1 MVSMVSRVS
10 SGRGGRWAGEGGAEL
25 HRVCDIVFL
34 KLGGLL
40 FYLSSEC
47 LK

>member
-1 MVSMVSRVS
+1 MHVSRVS
-10 SGRGGRWAGEGGAEL
+10 SGRGGKVSWGD
-25 HRVCDIVFL
+25 VCNIVFL

>member
-10 SGRGGRWAGEGGAEL
+10 SGRGGRWAGEVGAEL
-25 HRVCDIVFL
+25 HRVCNIVFL
-34 KLGGLL
+34 KLGVL